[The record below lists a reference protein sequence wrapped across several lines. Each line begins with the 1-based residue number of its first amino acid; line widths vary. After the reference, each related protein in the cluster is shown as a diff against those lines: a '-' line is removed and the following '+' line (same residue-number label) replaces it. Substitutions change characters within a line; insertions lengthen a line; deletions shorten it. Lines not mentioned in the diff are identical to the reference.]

1 MNDIL
6 LSTWTQT
13 YNNLK
18 YEAHKI
24 KLNKQYNNSST
35 RRYMNVFVET

>member
-1 MNDIL
+1 MKDIL

-18 YEAHKI
+18 YEAHTI